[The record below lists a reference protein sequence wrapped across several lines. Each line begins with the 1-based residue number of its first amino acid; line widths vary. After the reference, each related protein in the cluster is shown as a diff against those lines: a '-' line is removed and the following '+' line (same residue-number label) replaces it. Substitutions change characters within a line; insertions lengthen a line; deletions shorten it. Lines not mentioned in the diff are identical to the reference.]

1 MEKIP
6 SYDDIKKI
14 KSYETYDLYD
24 TRFGGSWRL
33 TINEVVNMSFE
44 ENKEIT
50 CHNIALDYLENN
62 FNITCPFKPYESSH
76 YKVGQLYKINKK
88 NYTGLVKM
96 YKRVLEEMRNEIDK
110 AIEMLNGDG

>member
-50 CHNIALDYLENN
+50 CHNIALDYLEDN
-62 FNITCPFKPYESSH
+62 FHIACPFKPYESSH
-76 YKVGQLYKINKK
+76 YEVGQLYKLNKK
-88 NYTGLVKM
+88 NYTGLIDM
-96 YKRVLEEMRNEIDK
+96 YKRVLYDIKNDIDETLK
-110 AIEMLNGDG
+110 ELKW

>member
-6 SYDDIKKI
+6 SYDEIKKKI

-24 TRFGGSWRL
+24 PSFGGLWRL

-50 CHNIALDYLENN
+50 CHNIALDYLEDN
-62 FNITCPFKPYESSH
+62 FHIACPFKPYKSSH
-76 YKVGQLYKINKK
+76 YEVGQLYKLNKK

-96 YKRVLEEMRNEIDK
+96 YKRVLEEMYY
-110 AIEMLNGDG
+110 